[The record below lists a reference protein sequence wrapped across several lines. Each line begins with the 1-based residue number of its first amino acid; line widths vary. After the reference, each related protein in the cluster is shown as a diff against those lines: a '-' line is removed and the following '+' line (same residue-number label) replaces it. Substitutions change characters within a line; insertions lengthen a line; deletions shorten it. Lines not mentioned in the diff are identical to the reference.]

1 MLLSYRERIWGA
13 FLAPKSAHLP
23 DKYQGQPFDLDIAG
37 VQPLSI
43 PIRIVDCI
51 HFPVRVRG
59 NRALVIHVFVST
71 LILAI
76 ICARSLAERSAIG
89 VSLGLLKVP
98 FSSSEYIEWCQLPQP
113 ATLYRTHIA

>member
-1 MLLSYRERIWGA
+1 MGCLLGS
-13 FLAPKSAHLP
+13 KSAHLP

-37 VQPLSI
+37 VRPLSI

-51 HFPVRVRG
+51 HFPVGVRG

-71 LILAI
+71 LIWAI
-76 ICARSLAERSAIG
+76 VCARSWAERSASG
-89 VSLGLLKVP
+89 VGLGLLKAP

-113 ATLYRTHIA
+113 ATLYQTHIA